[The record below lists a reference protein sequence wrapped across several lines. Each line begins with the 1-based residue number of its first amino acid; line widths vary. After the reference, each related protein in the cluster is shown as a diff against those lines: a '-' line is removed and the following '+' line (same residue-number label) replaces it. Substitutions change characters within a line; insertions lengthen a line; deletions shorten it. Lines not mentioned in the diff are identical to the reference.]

1 MFTVTNTRFNPTTNG
16 ELHIGHAYMA
26 LVNQGEARHGNGKF
40 IVRFEDDNRDWLW
53 RVPYFKQLEY
63 ARLMIDDLEW
73 LGIKADE
80 YQYQS
85 QMQEQLHESLL
96 FLNGGEL
103 KEEHRIKFDGLT
115 PCVPYLNY
123 GISNTYNPHL
133 TAARV
138 IFDALSG
145 INYVIRGEDL
155 ITEYALYYN
164 FCDRW
169 GLPRPEHA
177 YLARLT
183 MADGADMLPQ
193 ISKTTGNNK
202 IKSFRESG
210 MKADEL
216 LEKLRKACL
225 KNPDGEW
232 IISNLKARPVWN
244 G

>member
-1 MFTVTNTRFNPTTNG
+1 MFLVTNTRFNPTTNG

-26 LVNQGEARHGNGKF
+26 LVNQDEARRGNGKF
-40 IVRFEDDNRDWLW
+40 IVRFEDNNRDWLW
-53 RVPYFKQLEY
+53 RVAHDKQMEY
-63 ARLMIDDLEW
+63 AQGMIDDLAW
-73 LGIKADE
+73 LGVIADE

-96 FLNGGEL
+96 FLNDGEL
-103 KEEHRIKFDGLT
+103 KEEYRIKFEGLT

-123 GISNTYNPHL
+123 GIAAYNPHL
-133 TAARV
+133 TAERV
-138 IFDALSG
+138 IYDAISN
-145 INYVIRGEDL
+145 ITYVIRGEDL

-169 GLPRPEHA
+169 GIPRPEHA

-232 IISNLKARPVWN
+232 VINNLKARPVWN

>member
-40 IVRFEDDNRDWLW
+40 TVRFEENNRDWLW
-53 RVPYFKQLEY
+53 RVPHEKQLEY
-63 ARLMIDDLEW
+63 AQGMIDDLAW
-73 LGIKADE
+73 LGVKADE

-85 QMQEQLHESLL
+85 QMESRIHESLL
-96 FLNGGEL
+96 YLNGGEL
-103 KEEHRIKFDGLT
+103 KEEYRIAFEGLT
-115 PCVPYLNY
+115 PCIPYLNY
-123 GISNTYNPHL
+123 AIAAYNPHL
-133 TAARV
+133 TAERV
-138 IFDALSG
+138 IADALSS
-145 INYVIRGEDL
+145 ITYVIRGEDL
-155 ITEYALYYN
+155 LTEYALYYN

-177 YLARLT
+177 YLARMT

-202 IKSFRESG
+202 IKSYRDNGVTAE
-210 MKADEL
+210 EL
-216 LEKLRKACL
+216 LDKLRKACL
-225 KNPDGEW
+225 KDPKGEW
-232 IISNLKARPVWN
+232 IIANLKARPVWN

>member
-1 MFTVTNTRFNPTTNG
+1 MFLATNTRFNPTTNG

-26 LVNQGEARHGNGKF
+26 LVNQAEARHGKGKF
-40 IVRFEDDNRDWLW
+40 IVRFEDTAIEWLL
-53 RVPYFKQLEY
+53 YLNHSKQLDY
-63 ARLMIDDLEW
+63 AKGMIEDLEW
-73 LGIKADE
+73 LDIKADE

-85 QMQEQLHESLL
+85 QMQDQLHESILL
-96 FLNGGEL
+96 LNGEPL

-115 PCVPYLNY
+115 PNVPYLNY
-123 GISNTYNPHL
+123 GIAAYNPHL
-133 TAARV
+133 TAERV
-138 IFDALSG
+138 IFDALSN
-145 INYVIRGEDL
+145 ITYVIRGEDL

-183 MADGADMLPQ
+183 MADGAEMLPQ

-202 IKSFRESG
+202 IKSYRESG
-210 MKADEL
+210 INSDEL

-225 KNPDGEW
+225 KNPDGDW
-232 IISNLKARPVWN
+232 VISNLKARPVWN

>member
-1 MFTVTNTRFNPTTNG
+1 MFSVTNTRFNPTTNG

-26 LVNQGEARHGNGKF
+26 LVNQAEARHGHGKF
-40 IVRFEDDNRDWLW
+40 IVRFEDDAREWLW
-53 RVPYFKQLEY
+53 RLPHEKQLDY
-63 ARLMIDDLEW
+63 AQGMIEDLAW
-73 LGIKADE
+73 LGITADE

-85 QMQEQLHESLL
+85 QMKERLHESIL

-103 KEEHRIKFDGLT
+103 KEEHRISFEGLT

-123 GISNTYNPHL
+123 GIAAYNPHL
-133 TAARV
+133 TAERV
-138 IFDALSG
+138 IYDALSN
-145 INYVIRGEDL
+145 ITYVIRGEDL
-155 ITEYALYYN
+155 LTEYGIYYH
-164 FCDRW
+164 FCDLW

-177 YLARLT
+177 YLARMT
-183 MADGADMLPQ
+183 MADGAEMLPQ

-202 IKSFRESG
+202 IKSYRESG

-216 LEKLRKACL
+216 LDKLRKACL